1 MLSVLDGKVSLL
13 PFWAVISIYVG
24 VLLLIV
30 LVAALKKWLTPS
42 GLVGAFVLG
51 FIVLYLGGFS
61 AFSIFLFFFVSCS
74 VLSKLKRSY
83 NKREAKG
90 SRRDIMQVMANGLPA
105 VLALFL
111 TRTPYFYSIAIV
123 GFSASMAEAM
133 ADTWASTFGIMSRKD
148 PVSIITF
155 TRVPKGISGGVTAL
169 GFLAAALG
177 SVLTAFLH
185 VLIINPD
192 WHEALVISGCG
203 FLGCVIDSVL
213 GATVQEHFRASDGT
227 LTEKEYSGEGRNP
240 RARGIPGFD
249 NDAVNLTSGLLS
261 FSLSLLI
268 MTLLR

>member
-1 MLSVLDGKVSLL
+1 MLSQLDGKVSLL
-13 PFWAVISIYVG
+13 SVWAVVSIYVG

-30 LVAALKKWLTPS
+30 LIAAIKRWLTLS
-42 GLVGAFVLG
+42 GLIGAFVQG

-83 NKREAKG
+83 NRREAKG

-111 TRTPYFYSIAIV
+111 TRTPQFYSIAIV

-148 PVSIITF
+148 PVSIVTF
-155 TRVPKGISGGVTAL
+155 TRVPRGISGGVTLLGLLSGAL
-169 GFLAAALG
+169 GA
-177 SVLTAFLH
+177 VLISLLH
-185 VLIINPD
+185 VLVINPD
-192 WHEALVISGCG
+192 WHEALVISGAG
-203 FLGCVIDSVL
+203 FLGCIIDSVL
-213 GATVQEHFRASDGT
+213 GATVQEHFRAPDGT
-227 LTEKEYSGEGRNP
+227 LTEKEYGSEGRNP
-240 RARGIPGFD
+240 RERGVPGFD

-261 FSLSLLI
+261 LSFSLLI
-268 MTLLR
+268 MTIVR